1 MIKRKDLLLTASAFF
16 FAVVSAQAAPPPIP
30 ELALWQTQMVQ
41 YGRQNCQKLE
51 PGTDGRLGNAYY
63 DAQRVY
69 YQIAEYTGDPTW
81 KYCAG
86 LAESAYRDEYVF
98 PNNGVVAGFMN
109 FTLGLLMDFQRT
121 GDTRSKDAVIL
132 LSQNAVFATDSTPLD
147 WTVSTA
153 SSREVAYVIESYLN
167 AEAVGA
173 PRRAR
178 LADMVN
184 QALGHIDQWV
194 ISKTAPYV
202 RPFMVG
208 LTAEALIQWHSV
220 SGDSRVLPALRTA
233 MDYLWDC
240 CWLPDVQSFTYTDRP
255 SNDNSG
261 GREPAGDLN
270 LLIAPAFAWLYAQ
283 TGDPRY
289 QERGD
294 QIFAGAVRQGFAFL
308 VYPKQYNQN
317 YRWSFDYV
325 KWRLNGVTPPSGT
338 PQTPPPPSDRSTTTG
353 LLSITPDTP
362 RGMIKQK
369 RRYRRTPSLA
379 SASLE
384 GKISREA
391 YE

>member
-1 MIKRKDLLLTASAFF
+1 MIQGKHLLAATFALMLAGAS
-16 FAVVSAQAAPPPIP
+16 VQAAPPPIP
-30 ELALWQTQMVQ
+30 ELALWEKQMVE

-51 PGTDGRLGNAYY
+51 PGSADRLGSAYY
-63 DAQRVY
+63 DAERIY
-69 YQIAEYTGDPTW
+69 YQIAAYTGDPTW

-98 PNNGVVAGFMN
+98 PNNGSVAGFMN
-109 FTLGLLMDFQRT
+109 FTHGLLMDFQRT
-121 GDTRSKDAVIL
+121 GDTKSKDAIIA
-132 LSQNAVFATDSTPLD
+132 LSQRAAFAMDGTPLE
-147 WTVSTA
+147 WTAPTS
-153 SSREVAYVIESYLN
+153 SSREVAYVIENYLN
-167 AEAVGA
+167 AEAVGE

-178 LADMVN
+178 LADMVS
-184 QALGHIDQWV
+184 QAFGHMDQWFV
-194 ISKTAPYV
+194 SKTAPYV

-220 SGDSRVLPALRTA
+220 SGDSRVLPILRIA

-240 CWLPDVQSFTYTDRP
+240 CWLPDVQGFTYTDRE

-261 GREPAGDLN
+261 GRQPAVDLN

-294 QIFAGAVRQGFAFL
+294 QIFAGAVRQGYAFL

-325 KWRLNGVTPPSGT
+325 KWRLNGVTPTSGT
-338 PQTPPPPSDRSTTTG
+338 PQAPASPSDTAPPTPTSSPPSSTPNISADAPTPSLGPTI
-353 LLSITPDTP
+353 ITPDMP
-362 RGMIKQK
+362 RGLIKKK
-369 RRYRRTPSLA
+369 RRS
-379 SASLE
+379 
-384 GKISREA
+384 
-391 YE
+391 